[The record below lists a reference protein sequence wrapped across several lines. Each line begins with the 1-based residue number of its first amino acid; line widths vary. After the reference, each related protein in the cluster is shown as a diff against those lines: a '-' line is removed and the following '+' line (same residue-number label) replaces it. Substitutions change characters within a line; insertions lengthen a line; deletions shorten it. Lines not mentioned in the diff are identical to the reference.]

1 MLWRSE
7 IVLKVLFFPVTHFER
22 AWNEHELAC
31 YDPQTRA
38 MPDASP
44 KLCPGPGLFSV
55 VRFDHARNFKVSSQR
70 KIKKAT
76 HGTHGTRYSHS
87 QVLRQV
93 PQAVAGRAKA
103 FTKAPKALKALKAL
117 AMSHDAPRRNL
128 SGDMKI
134 LCHGSCNIWPS
145 PVKMQLGGL
154 MNSVLLRSTC

>member
-1 MLWRSE
+1 MMEPWPADPSPVARFAANAERGLW
-7 IVLKVLFFPVTHFER
+7 
-22 AWNEHELAC
+22 
-31 YDPQTRA
+31 
-38 MPDASP
+38 
-44 KLCPGPGLFSV
+44 
-55 VRFDHARNFKVSSQR
+55 
-70 KIKKAT
+70 
-76 HGTHGTRYSHS
+76 SHS
-87 QVLRQV
+87 HGEEETV